1 MGITTIKTLDSG
13 DNHYETL
20 SVGITTIKTL
30 DSGDSHYKN
39 VVSGGNHN
47 INAHISD
54 DHYWD
59 KNLHS
64 GRNHFINVYSGVVQS
79 AGVANVACAAHPNL
93 ALEHVKIDLMHA
105 NIGSDAIAVTII
117 M

>member
-1 MGITTIKTLDSG
+1 
-13 DNHYETL
+13 
-20 SVGITTIKTL
+20 VGITTIKTL
-30 DSGDSHYKN
+30 VSGDNHYKN
-39 VVSGGNHN
+39 VVSGDNHYKNVVRGGNHN
-47 INAHISD
+47 INVHSSND
-54 DHYWD
+54 QHRD

-64 GRNHFINVYSGVVQS
+64 GRNHFINVYSGVVHS
-79 AGVANVACAAHPNL
+79 AGVANVVCAAHPNL